1 MSIKTLIISV
11 LVVIAGV
18 LLYETIYFVDE
29 RERAIVF
36 QFGRIV
42 ESRDQ
47 PGLHIKKPFINSV
60 QFFDARIQTMDA
72 DPELYLT
79 GEKKNLVVDSF
90 AKWRI
95 RDVAKYYVTVG
106 GLQSNVRARLAQRVN
121 DSLRQEFGKRQVKE
135 VISGDRA
142 EIMELVRRSVD
153 REASEFGV
161 EVVDVRLKRVDLDP
175 EVSERVYSRMEAER
189 ARVAKELRAKG
200 AEAAEKIRADADR
213 QREITVANAYREAE
227 QIRGEGDATATER
240 YAEAFGRDAEFY
252 RLYRSLNAY
261 RNTFQSKDD
270 LLILEPSS
278 EFFKYFK
285 GNIELMALPQHSDLQ
300 TNSKEVPTE
309 VLGTRSET
317 TETSLEIAETIV
329 KG

>member
-1 MSIKTLIISV
+1 MSIKAIILSV
-11 LVVIAGV
+11 VAVIAGV
-18 LLYETIYFVDE
+18 LIYETVYFVDE
-29 RERAIVF
+29 REKAIIF

-42 ESRDQ
+42 QSHDQ
-47 PGLHIKKPFINSV
+47 PGIHFKKPFINSV

-95 RDVAKYYVTVG
+95 RDVAKYYVTVS

-121 DSLRQEFGKRQVKE
+121 DSLRQEFGKRAVKE

-142 EIMELVRRSVD
+142 EIMELVRLAVD
-153 REASEFGV
+153 KEASEFGV
-161 EVVDVRLKRVDLDP
+161 EVLDVRLKRVDLDP

-189 ARVAKELRAKG
+189 SRVAKELRAQG
-200 AEAAEKIRADADR
+200 AEVAEIIRADADR

-227 QIRGEGDATATER
+227 QIRGEGDATATLT
-240 YAEAFGRDAEFY
+240 YANAFGRDAEFY

-261 RNTFQSKDD
+261 RTTFRSKED
-270 LLILEPSS
+270 LLILEPNS
-278 EFFKYFK
+278 EFFQYFK
-285 GNIELMALPQHSDLQ
+285 S
-300 TNSKEVPTE
+300 NSPNSMPSEVDE
-309 VLGTRSET
+309 SG
-317 TETSLEIAETIV
+317 
-329 KG
+329 G

>member
-1 MSIKTLIISV
+1 MSVRSIIIGV
-11 LVVIAGV
+11 VVIILGV
-18 LLYETIYFVDE
+18 VAFETVYFVDE
-29 RERAIVF
+29 REKAIIF

-60 QFFDARIQTMDA
+60 QFYDARIQTMDA

-90 AKWRI
+90 VKWRI
-95 RDVAKYYVTVG
+95 RDVAKYYVTVS
-106 GLQSNVRARLAQRVN
+106 GLASNARARLAQRVN
-121 DSLRQEFGKRQVKE
+121 DSLRQEFGKRAVQE

-153 REASEFGV
+153 SEASEFGV

-189 ARVAKELRAKG
+189 ARVAKELRAQG

-227 QIRGEGDATATER
+227 HIRGEGDATATLT
-240 YAEAFGRDAEFY
+240 YASAFGKDAEFY
-252 RLYRSLNAY
+252 NLYRSLNAY
-261 RNTFQSKDD
+261 RDTFRSKQD

-285 GNIELMALPQHSDLQ
+285 GNQSELLPATD
-300 TNSKEVPTE
+300 
-309 VLGTRSET
+309 G
-317 TETSLEIAETIV
+317 IV
-329 KG
+329 ASVQEGG

>member
-1 MSIKTLIISV
+1 MSVKSII
-11 LVVIAGV
+11 LGV
-18 LLYETIYFVDE
+18 LAVIVIVLTYETVYFVDE
-29 RERAIVF
+29 REKAIIF

-42 ESRDQ
+42 ESHDQ
-47 PGLHIKKPFINSV
+47 PGLHFKKPFINSV

-106 GLQSNVRARLAQRVN
+106 GLQSNARARLAQRVN
-121 DSLRQEFGKRQVKE
+121 DSLRQEFGKRQVKD

-142 EIMELVRRSVD
+142 EIMEVVRRSVD
-153 REASEFGV
+153 SEASEFGV

-200 AEAAEKIRADADR
+200 AEAAERIRADADR
-213 QREITVANAYREAE
+213 QREITIANAYRDSEK
-227 QIRGEGDATATER
+227 IRGEGDATATLT
-240 YAEAFGRDAEFY
+240 YAEAFGRDTEFFK
-252 RLYRSLNAY
+252 LYRSLNAY
-261 RNTFQSKDD
+261 RSTFQSKDD
-270 LLILEPSS
+270 LLILEPNS
-278 EFFKYFK
+278 EFFQYFK
-285 GNIELMALPQHSDLQ
+285 G
-300 TNSKEVPTE
+300 
-309 VLGTRSET
+309 SESS
-317 TETSLEIAETIV
+317 SLTMGQSAESNTAFYSQ
-329 KG
+329 

>member
-1 MSIKTLIISV
+1 MSFKTILVGV
-11 LVVIAGV
+11 LVIVVGV
-18 LLYETIYFVDE
+18 LAVETVYYVDE
-29 RERAIVF
+29 REKAIVF

-42 ESRDQ
+42 RSHDA
-47 PGLHIKKPFINSV
+47 PGVHFKKPFINSV

-95 RDVAKYYVTVG
+95 RDVAKYYVTVS
-106 GLQSNVRARLAQRVN
+106 GLQANVRARLAQRVN
-121 DSLRQEFGKRQVKE
+121 DSLRQEFGKRTVQD

-142 EIMELVRRSVD
+142 EIMELVRRAVD
-153 REASEFGV
+153 DEAGEFGV

-200 AEAAEKIRADADR
+200 AEAAERIRADADR
-213 QREITVANAYREAE
+213 QREITLANAYRDAQE
-227 QIRGEGDATATER
+227 IRGEGDATATLT
-240 YAEAFGRDAEFY
+240 YASAFGRNAEFY
-252 RLYRSLNAY
+252 TLYRSLNAY
-261 RNTFQSKDD
+261 QNTFSTQND
-270 LLILEPSS
+270 LLILEPNS

-285 GNIELMALPQHSDLQ
+285 GSIPNTANGSISD
-300 TNSKEVPTE
+300 N
-309 VLGTRSET
+309 R
-317 TETSLEIAETIV
+317 
-329 KG
+329 

>member
-1 MSIKTLIISV
+1 MSFKSILIGVLVIVLSV
-11 LVVIAGV
+11 LTF
-18 LLYETIYFVDE
+18 ETVYFVDE
-29 RERAIVF
+29 REKAIVF

-42 ESRDQ
+42 RSHDN
-47 PGLHIKKPFINSV
+47 PGLHFKKPFINSV

-106 GLQSNVRARLAQRVN
+106 GLASNVRARLAQRVN
-121 DSLRQEFGKRQVKE
+121 DSLRQEFGKRAVQD

-142 EIMELVRRSVD
+142 KIMELVRRGVD
-153 REASEFGV
+153 EEAGEFGV

-200 AEAAEKIRADADR
+200 AEAAERIRADADR
-213 QREITVANAYREAE
+213 QREITLANAYRDAQE
-227 QIRGEGDATATER
+227 IRGEGDATATLT
-240 YAEAFGRDAEFY
+240 YATAFGRDPGFY
-252 RLYRSLNAY
+252 KLYRSLNAY
-261 RNTFQSKDD
+261 QTTFANQND
-270 LLILEPSS
+270 LLILEPNS
-278 EFFKYFK
+278 EFFDYFK
-285 GNIELMALPQHSDLQ
+285 GTIPS
-300 TNSKEVPTE
+300 
-309 VLGTRSET
+309 
-317 TETSLEIAETIV
+317 IAE
-329 KG
+329 

>member
-1 MSIKTLIISV
+1 MSIKAVV
-11 LVVIAGV
+11 LGVVAVVFGVVI
-18 LLYETIYFVDE
+18 YETVYFVDE
-29 RERAIVF
+29 RERAIIF

-42 ESRDQ
+42 ESHDQ
-47 PGLHIKKPFINSV
+47 PGIHVKKPFINSV

-95 RDVAKYYVTVG
+95 RDVAKYYVTVS
-106 GLQSNVRARLAQRVN
+106 GLQSNARARLAQRVN
-121 DSLRQEFGKRQVKE
+121 DSLRQEFGKREVQD

-142 EIMELVRRSVD
+142 EIMETVRRAVD
-153 REASEFGV
+153 KEASEFGV

-189 ARVAKELRAKG
+189 ARVAKELRAQG

-213 QREITVANAYREAE
+213 QREITIANAYREAQ
-227 QIRGEGDATATER
+227 QIRGEGDAISTLT
-240 YAEAFGRDAEFY
+240 YANAFGRDAEFY

-261 RNTFQSKDD
+261 RTTFQSKDD
-270 LLILEPSS
+270 LLILEPNS
-278 EFFKYFK
+278 EFFRFFK
-285 GNIELMALPQHSDLQ
+285 GSVGDTADAGGTLDTLGLSGMSDVAG
-300 TNSKEVPTE
+300 NAVES
-309 VLGTRSET
+309 G
-317 TETSLEIAETIV
+317 
-329 KG
+329 G